1 MQSWREVA
9 IVRGRWRRG
18 AEGIEVRR
26 EFLLVRQ
33 IWTWWIAA
41 IKMTVVEGRSKAERE
56 AMEEREARMREEERS
71 REMDLQNIELI
82 EKVQEL
88 QSGKLRADAG
98 MVDQASALEE
108 LQVGLRVQGSGS
120 RVWLRARL
128 KSCRLGLGFRVL
140 GSRMIQVLFGERA

>member
-108 LQVGLRVQGSGS
+108 LQVGFRVQGLGFS
-120 RVWLRARL
+120 LRARL
-128 KSCRLGLGFRVL
+128 KSCR
-140 GSRMIQVLFGERA
+140 